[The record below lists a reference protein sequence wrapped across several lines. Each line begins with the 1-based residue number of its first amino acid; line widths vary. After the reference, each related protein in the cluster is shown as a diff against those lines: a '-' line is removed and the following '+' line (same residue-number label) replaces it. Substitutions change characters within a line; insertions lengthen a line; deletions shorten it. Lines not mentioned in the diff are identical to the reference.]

1 MSSQLHVSDA
11 SSKELRLSIDEA
23 INSFKATSANS
34 EEIIKRFEKENS
46 ELLNKNKQL
55 VNINRKLDQEISEL
69 KLKYKNYD
77 DLISGYESKNKALQ
91 SIY

>member
-1 MSSQLHVSDA
+1 
-11 SSKELRLSIDEA
+11 
-23 INSFKATSANS
+23 
-34 EEIIKRFEKENS
+34 
-46 ELLNKNKQL
+46 